1 MKMTNYDMI
10 FFFVVSVHNHILKY
24 PIYVSIYPY
33 VHVVY
38 KIFRTIFIVE
48 SIVLLFSNSFLF
60 QKT

>member
-33 VHVVY
+33 VHVHVVY
-38 KIFRTIFIVE
+38 KIFIE
-48 SIVLLFSNSFLF
+48 QLL
-60 QKT
+60 

>member
-1 MKMTNYDMI
+1 MTNYDMI

-33 VHVVY
+33 VHVHVVY
-38 KIFRTIFIVE
+38 KIFRTINIVE